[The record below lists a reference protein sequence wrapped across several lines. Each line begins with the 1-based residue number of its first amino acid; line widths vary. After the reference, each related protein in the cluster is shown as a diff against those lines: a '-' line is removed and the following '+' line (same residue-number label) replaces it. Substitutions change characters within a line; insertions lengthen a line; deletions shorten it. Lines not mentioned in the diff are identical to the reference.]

1 MNEEIRELLD
11 RIQTWMIENDY
22 ECGPEGN
29 EIYKEIDELLGEE
42 RCEDCDLRTKDLIQ
56 KGDHHGG
63 TKVVCRDR
71 NACHDRSP

>member
-29 EIYKEIDELLGEE
+29 EIYKEISKLLGEE
-42 RCEDCDLRTKDLIQ
+42 
-56 KGDHHGG
+56 
-63 TKVVCRDR
+63 
-71 NACHDRSP
+71 